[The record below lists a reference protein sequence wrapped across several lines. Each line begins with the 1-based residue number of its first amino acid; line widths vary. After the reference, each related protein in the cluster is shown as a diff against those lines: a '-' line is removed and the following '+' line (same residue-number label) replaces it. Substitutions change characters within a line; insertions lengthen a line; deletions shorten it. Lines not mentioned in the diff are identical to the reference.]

1 MSKEFNNT
9 GFIKENVSIEDIVN
23 KMNIEDLRYLSKKYL
38 ILLNEFKKEKI
49 DLSQEMIKCKN
60 PLR

>member
-1 MSKEFNNT
+1 MTNEFKNT
-9 GFIKENVSIEDIVN
+9 EFIKEDTMIDDIVN
-23 KMNIEDLRYLSKKYL
+23 KMNIDDLRYLSKKYL

-49 DLSQEMIKCKN
+49 DLSQEMIKCNN

>member
-1 MSKEFNNT
+1 MSNEFKPNE
-9 GFIKENVSIEDIVN
+9 FIKEDKLIEDIVN
-23 KMNIEDLRYLSKKYL
+23 RMNIDDLRYLSKKYL

>member
-1 MSKEFNNT
+1 MSNEFKTKE
-9 GFIKENVSIEDIVN
+9 FIKEDKLIEDIVN
-23 KMNIEDLRYLSKKYL
+23 RMNIDDLRYLSKKYL

>member
-9 GFIKENVSIEDIVN
+9 GFIKENVLIEDIVN
-23 KMNIEDLRYLSKKYL
+23 KMNTEDLRYLSKKYL